1 MFNPEQEF
9 MILPIGATCFSEAL
23 RMGSETYHHLRTL
36 IKNKYGLDATAVG
49 DEGGFAPNF
58 QSNAVRKNLKLKTG
72 NIFEID
78 PSLPAHPFLMC
89 LR

>member
-1 MFNPEQEF
+1 
-9 MILPIGATCFSEAL
+9 MILPIGASCFSEAL

-58 QSNAVRKNLKLKTG
+58 QSNKVCRMLITL
-72 NIFEID
+72 
-78 PSLPAHPFLMC
+78 FLDNKSH
-89 LR
+89 

>member
-1 MFNPEQEF
+1 

-58 QSNAVRKNLKLKTG
+58 QSNKV
-72 NIFEID
+72 
-78 PSLPAHPFLMC
+78 
-89 LR
+89 

>member
-1 MFNPEQEF
+1 MSVNDVTLTEILIVIEQEF
-9 MILPIGATCFSEAL
+9 MILPIGASCFSEAL

-58 QSNAVRKNLKLKTG
+58 QSNKV
-72 NIFEID
+72 FQ
-78 PSLPAHPFLMC
+78 SHCPAHV
-89 LR
+89 

>member
-1 MFNPEQEF
+1 

-58 QSNAVRKNLKLKTG
+58 QSNKVLIQWSYGIRIVVSCCRVKETIEK
-72 NIFEID
+72 
-78 PSLPAHPFLMC
+78 
-89 LR
+89 

>member
-1 MFNPEQEF
+1 
-9 MILPIGATCFSEAL
+9 MILPIGASCFSEAL

-58 QSNAVRKNLKLKTG
+58 QSNKVCRMSITL
-72 NIFEID
+72 
-78 PSLPAHPFLMC
+78 FLDNKSH
-89 LR
+89 

>member
-1 MFNPEQEF
+1 
-9 MILPIGATCFSEAL
+9 MILPIGASCFSEAL

-58 QSNAVRKNLKLKTG
+58 QSNKVCRMSITLL
-72 NIFEID
+72 ID
-78 PSLPAHPFLMC
+78 NKSH
-89 LR
+89 

>member
-1 MFNPEQEF
+1 

-23 RMGSETYHHLRTL
+23 RMGSETYHHLKSL

-58 QSNAVRKNLKLKTG
+58 QSNAVR
-72 NIFEID
+72 
-78 PSLPAHPFLMC
+78 
-89 LR
+89 